1 VRAEGRRIRPAD
13 YTQGGE
19 LEMLFFRLTF
29 AALVLGGLAIWLGS
43 ELLRAVRTG
52 TANAGGTEISR
63 RKRPRTYWLTL
74 AVQAGIGI
82 GLAATLLAIVSEA
95 LVRSV

>member
-1 VRAEGRRIRPAD
+1 
-13 YTQGGE
+13 
-19 LEMLFFRLTF
+19 MLFFRLTF
-29 AALVLGGLAIWLGS
+29 AALVLGGLAIWPGS
-43 ELLRAVRTG
+43 ELLREVHTG
-52 TANAGGTEISR
+52 IANAGGAEISR

>member
-1 VRAEGRRIRPAD
+1 MRAEGRRIRPAN

-52 TANAGGTEISR
+52 IANAGGTETSR
-63 RKRPRTYWLTL
+63 RKRPCTYWLTL

-82 GLAATLLAIVSEA
+82 GLAAVLLAILSEA